1 MAYTIQVAEYTL
13 ILSGME
19 GSGTLVGASSAFVTD
34 EDDTN
39 DIFTPSRLQT
49 ADIKIIDE
57 GGHEW
62 RNCIPQGDAEFS
74 AILYSN
80 YYDDNNRKVE
90 WFGYLKSQAYSAEMF
105 DPPQTVTLVAHCP
118 LTALQSF
125 DIDPNAY
132 EIATFGQ
139 LIEHCV
145 TSPGLDNS
153 PFNYFYFP
161 DENIIERLQCCFPW
175 SLLYDI
181 EEDYTK
187 KAKYNCLEALE
198 EFARFFGF
206 TMRYIHN
213 GERQGIQF
221 LCSDRVVDY
230 HYFSITQL
238 HDYNETH
245 ATSAIDPTNITY
257 SLINLDLAN
266 YFHGLDNSLEIIRGV
281 NKTTVTADMANEAFN
296 WSHENDM
303 KRKFLGPTSGMS
315 GYYGDRSINIR
326 GQWYSGTTLLAS
338 EIMCKNCVVSFP
350 GMTFDSELSGL
361 SQQVHPVSGMRP
373 IYIDIYQ
380 GDLSKKKSID
390 WKFAWQVKAESHDAL
405 SSVATAAKMR
415 TIKPYIFKEGYI
427 NINATVYGIATLND
441 FFDWGVGEGVKLYA
455 YIKIGDYY
463 WNPTSSKWVKDA
475 ATFPMEI
482 NSLGNDTGKSDIK
495 SNLDVLTDGFIGY
508 NGGFAIKVDST
519 TWNATSDWDNG
530 VSGIVEFGIVGCTAT
545 GGEGTACVCIEDLN
559 VTFLPFYTEDE
570 EEQKDSALYVAKNAS
585 AYTDEKE
592 VGLIFASNKGN
603 HYGSAILTING
614 QKPIQKIKQ
623 FDSTTVPEQTL
634 VDRISSFYAKGRE
647 ILTLHLNISFSNRFP
662 LGKVVYNGKNYNC
675 ISVSRDYDKDDATI
689 TAIEV

>member
-49 ADIKIIDE
+49 ADIKIIDQ

-80 YYDDNNRKVE
+80 YSDVNNRKVV
-90 WFGYLKSQAYSAEMF
+90 WRGYLKSQAYSAEMF

-145 TSPGLDNS
+145 TSPGLSNS

-161 DENIIERLQCCFPW
+161 DENIVERLQCCFPW

-213 GERQGIQF
+213 DDRQGIQF

-230 HYFSITQL
+230 HYFSITEL
-238 HDYNETH
+238 HDYNDTH
-245 ATSAIDPTNITY
+245 ATSAIDPANITY
-257 SLINLDLAN
+257 SSINLDLAN

-303 KRKFLGPTSGMS
+303 KREFLGPTSGLG
-315 GYYGDRSINIR
+315 GYYADRSINIR
-326 GQWYSGTTLLAS
+326 GQHRFATWLSPS

-350 GMTFDSELSGL
+350 GMTFDSTLTWLAQE
-361 SQQVHPVSGMRP
+361 VRPISGMRP
-373 IYIDIYQ
+373 IYIDLYE
-380 GDLSKKKSID
+380 GDLTKKKSID
-390 WKFAWQVKAESHDAL
+390 WKFAWQVKAASNAAL

-427 NINATVYGIATLND
+427 NINASVYGIATLGN
-441 FFDWGVGEGVKLYA
+441 FFEWGLDEGVKLYA

-463 WNPTSSKWVKDA
+463 WNPNSSKWLKSA
-475 ATFPMEI
+475 ATFPMDL
-482 NSLGNDTGKSDIK
+482 NPSASAVGKGDIK

-508 NGGFAIKVDST
+508 NSGFAIKVDST
-519 TWNATSDWDNG
+519 TWNATSDWANG
-530 VSGIVEFGIVGCTAT
+530 VSGIVEFGIVGSTAKGGT
-545 GGEGTACVCIEDLN
+545 GNACVFIEDLN
-559 VTFLPFYTEDE
+559 VTFLPFYTENE
-570 EEQKDSALYVAKNAS
+570 EEQKDSAEYVAKNAS

-603 HYGSAILTING
+603 HYGSAILTSNG
-614 QKPIQKIKQ
+614 QKPIQVIKQ

-634 VDRISSFYAKGRE
+634 ASRISTFYAKGRE
-647 ILTLHLNISFSNRFP
+647 ILTLHFNIYYSEHFP
-662 LGKVVYNGKNYNC
+662 MSKVVYNGKNYNC